1 MIRRAGAALAIL
13 ILSAACLFPQAKGN
27 PSAPAPKVD
36 ISTWRLRLLGPALAS
51 PVALSYEELL
61 GLPSVARRE
70 YLVCPGL
77 FAHSADYEG
86 VPLSAILARG
96 KTAATYAKVTVT
108 ALDGYSVTF
117 TREEV
122 ESNYLFLA
130 LRFYGKTLPPA
141 EGYPVRLVAAGFSGG
156 KWVRWLSEIRVE

>member
-1 MIRRAGAALAIL
+1 VTRRACALSVLLLLA
-13 ILSAACLFPQAKGN
+13 SPALFPQGKGN

-36 ISTWRLRLLGPALAS
+36 ISAWRLSLTGAALAS
-51 PVALSYEELL
+51 PGPLRYEELL
-61 GLPSVARRE
+61 ALPAVARRE

-86 VPLSAILARG
+86 VPLAAILERG
-96 KTAATYAKVTVT
+96 KASAAYAKVTFI
-108 ALDGYSVTF
+108 ALDGYSVVF

-122 ESNYLFLA
+122 ESNNLFLA

-141 EGYPVRLVAAGFSGG
+141 EGYPVRLVAGGFSGG